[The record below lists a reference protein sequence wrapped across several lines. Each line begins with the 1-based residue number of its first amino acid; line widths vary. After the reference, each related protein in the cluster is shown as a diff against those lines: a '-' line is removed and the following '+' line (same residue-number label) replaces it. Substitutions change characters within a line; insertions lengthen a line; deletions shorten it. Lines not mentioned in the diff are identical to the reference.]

1 MAYRPMSRSDPF
13 DPAGPSHTPVSLGE
27 SEASELGDDL
37 SLAALATALSAHG
50 GGALSAD
57 LALDLVLNEI
67 VEHARLATGATA
79 AAIALARG
87 DEIVC
92 RATTGANAPDLG
104 VKLDVHSG
112 LSGACVQ
119 SKNWQRCDDTEA
131 DSRVDAEICRS
142 LGVRSI
148 LVFPVVKGDELLG
161 VFEIFSPRPNA
172 FSDREIQTLEALSR
186 SIVKNVDRAVDVLSP
201 PAPVFP
207 SSTTAAAIS
216 AHVGKAENLDHFEV
230 DPLPVD
236 GLAVDSVQA
245 DPATIDHARFEATQ
259 LVPAPLVASLPVADS
274 LPEPAADFLPETT
287 TPARIPR
294 RDPWMTILTMAV
306 IALALFLGWMMG
318 YVRSPRSSAGVKGK
332 AVTNAAAPSAPARPL
347 EGNASS
353 TGTAARAPNQTTPAG
368 PAKAPVASQL
378 SGVQP
383 TGSQVSEVAAPPT
396 GGLVVY
402 ENGKVIFRTSPPTSG
417 HSGKDAGRLVMVPSK
432 VADEY
437 LVQRVEPEYPEAA
450 REQHIQGPVV
460 LDALVGEDGAV
471 EKLTTISGDS
481 QLAAAATDAVR
492 QWRFK
497 PFFQNGSPEEFH
509 TQITVSFRLP

>member
-1 MAYRPMSRSDPF
+1 MAHHPISRPDPF
-13 DPAGPSHTPVSLGE
+13 DPPRPGGAPISLDAKEG
-27 SEASELGDDL
+27 SELEDGL
-37 SLAALATALSAHG
+37 SLAELATALSAHG

-104 VKLDVHSG
+104 VKLDVHAG

-119 SKNWQRCDDTEA
+119 SKKWQRCDDTET
-131 DSRVDAEICRS
+131 DSRVDAEVCRD

-148 LVFPVVKGDELLG
+148 LVFPVVRGDTLLG

-186 SIVKNVDRAVDVLSP
+186 SIINNVDRAADVLAP

-207 SSTTAAAIS
+207 SSSSEVATSAIAAEVAI
-216 AHVGKAENLDHFEV
+216 VDH
-230 DPLPVD
+230 LQ
-236 GLAVDSVQA
+236 VDSVQPDPTEA
-245 DPATIDHARFEATQ
+245 DPAQIDTNHLDHAPPDS
-259 LVPAPLVASLPVADS
+259 LLPVT
-274 LPEPAADFLPETT
+274 EPLLSTT
-287 TPARIPR
+287 TPEVHPR
-294 RDPWMTILTMAV
+294 DYSMIVLTLAV
-306 IALALFLGWMMG
+306 IALALSLGWMMG
-318 YVRSPRSSAGVKGK
+318 YVRRPGGQVGVKAKSGGNVAALATATK
-332 AVTNAAAPSAPARPL
+332 PPEGTTLNPGVPVPDLPAPASPVNPPVSSSHSESQQSGTQPNAAGAL
-347 EGNASS
+347 
-353 TGTAARAPNQTTPAG
+353 
-368 PAKAPVASQL
+368 
-378 SGVQP
+378 
-383 TGSQVSEVAAPPT
+383 PP

-402 ENGKVIFRTSPPTSG
+402 EDGKVIFRALPQGSHHAAKETASEPV
-417 HSGKDAGRLVMVPSK
+417 KVPSK

-437 LVQRVEPEYPEAA
+437 LVLRVEPEYPEAA

-460 LDALVGEDGAV
+460 LEALVGKDGAV
-471 EKLTTISGDS
+471 EKLSTISGDS
-481 QLAAAATDAVR
+481 QLAAAATDAVQ

-497 PFFQNGSPEEFH
+497 PFLKNGSPEEFQ